1 MRYMKTYESF
11 GNPFGNSPRDRRI
24 KLYSFPRATLLLEIE
39 DILRELE
46 DNNIRVEVYFW
57 DGVEVFLTSRNEHEV
72 RRGLLAPDTFPYEV
86 IKPNIEHLVSFLDE
100 IGYKIKSIHNI
111 VNLESRGSITQYP
124 DLDGEEIGRLE
135 FRFIK

>member
-11 GNPFGNSPRDRRI
+11 GNPFGNSPRDRRAREYF
-24 KLYSFPRATLLLEIE
+24 KSEIE

-86 IKPNIEHLVSFLDE
+86 IKPNIEHLVSFLE
-100 IGYKIKSIHNI
+100 ESGYKIKSIHNI
-111 VNLESRGSITQYP
+111 VNLESRVSITQYP